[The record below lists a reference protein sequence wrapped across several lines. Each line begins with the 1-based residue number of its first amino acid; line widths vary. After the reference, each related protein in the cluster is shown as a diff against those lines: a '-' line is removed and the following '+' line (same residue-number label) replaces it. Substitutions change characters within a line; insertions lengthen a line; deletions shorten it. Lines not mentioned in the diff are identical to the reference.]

1 MATGFRRE
9 VAVLVQERN
18 LTPGKDC
25 ERDAAEA
32 MSRTPSGRRRRALGM
47 GMGYDSADFVA
58 KLSVA
63 GVTPRLK
70 QNASKQCGAFDGRTT
85 RHGGDAL
92 GWKLRPWIE
101 TQFG

>member
-1 MATGFRRE
+1 M
-9 VAVLVQERN
+9 QERN

-32 MSRTPSGRRRRALGM
+32 ISRTLSGRRRCTLGK
-47 GMGYDSADFVA
+47 GYDSADFVA

-70 QNASKQCGAFDGRTT
+70 QNASKQCGAFDGRTP
-85 RHGGDAL
+85 RHDGDAL
-92 GWKLRPWIE
+92 RWKLHPWIE